1 MQVTFDAEVEGFK
14 SMGETDDRVEFLE
27 QVAAHLCKC
36 QFEETKD
43 PVDRRIGEM
52 VNVVESRQI
61 VTSM

>member
-1 MQVTFDAEVEGFK
+1 
-14 SMGETDDRVEFLE
+14 MGETDDRVEFLE

-43 PVDRRIGEM
+43 PIDRRIGEM